1 MSKLRVN
8 TIVNEANTGGPSFPE
23 GLSVTGNIVTSG
35 NISCGGT
42 ITYNDVTDIDSVGI
56 VTARSGIKVT
66 TGGINVSAGIV
77 TSTDGFKGRVQDVPK
92 LAKTSAY
99 TLVATDAGK
108 VVSITTG
115 GVTVPNGVFSG
126 GDIASIYNN
135 SGSNQTIT
143 QGSGLTMRQVGT
155 SNTGNRTLSQRGFV
169 SIYYITGSECVISG
183 GGLS

>member
-143 QGSGLTMRQVGT
+143 QGSSFTLYNTADAA
-155 SNTGNRTLSQRGFV
+155 TGNRTLAGRGMATVWFQSASV
-169 SIYYITGSECVISG
+169 GYISG
-183 GGLS
+183 AGLS